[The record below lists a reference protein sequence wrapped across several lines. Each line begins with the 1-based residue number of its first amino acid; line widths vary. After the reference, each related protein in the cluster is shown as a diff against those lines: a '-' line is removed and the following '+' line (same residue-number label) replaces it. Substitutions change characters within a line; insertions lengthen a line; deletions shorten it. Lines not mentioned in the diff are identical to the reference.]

1 MYINVFLCIFYSL
14 SYFYGY
20 IAFIYKKKCLTQTF
34 CFYLCSEPMSSALHL
49 VLLWQFLIKI
59 IYAYI
64 LVSCTLGNVT
74 LELVQLLFHCFE
86 IDTVSDYFTWP
97 QHTLCPKVKWVLNC
111 LLSFWFYSFL
121 LLQTKIFL
129 YTWEGPCVYKIPAW
143 SLSPKLFSNQPLE
156 QGREL
161 TVWGRENIAGINAL
175 PYFSCRPGLRV
186 VKPSLNE

>member
-1 MYINVFLCIFYSL
+1 MPILLSKLNVALLNIPLFMYINVFLCIFYSL

-86 IDTVSDYFTWP
+86 IDTVSDFISP
-97 QHTLCPKVKWVLNC
+97 GHNILCALRSNEFLIACFLFDFIPFFCYKLKFFCILGKAPVYTK
-111 LLSFWFYSFL
+111 FL
-121 LLQTKIFL
+121 LGLFPPSCFL
-129 YTWEGPCVYKIPAW
+129 
-143 SLSPKLFSNQPLE
+143 
-156 QGREL
+156 
-161 TVWGRENIAGINAL
+161 INL
-175 PYFSCRPGLRV
+175 
-186 VKPSLNE
+186 